1 MQKSLMALTT
11 SPKSI
16 IVGADNQFN
25 DHVFNYTHNQNY
37 KTKISFVFIL
47 TLWFVFLVVRIMVQT

>member
-11 SPKSI
+11 IPKSI

-25 DHVFNYTHNQNY
+25 GHVSNYTHNQKLQNKNMLCVY
-37 KTKISFVFIL
+37 FNPNGLF
-47 TLWFVFLVVRIMVQT
+47 F

>member
-16 IVGADNQFN
+16 IVGADNPFN

-47 TLWFVFLVVRIMVQT
+47 TLMACFFSG